1 MAGVSDLDLG
11 REEDNVELS
20 LGLSIGGSSFRKRP
34 VWISASEID
43 GIEEKDQRSVV
54 GSTVD
59 PALVFEAKGSSGG
72 DFLDPKSKREMHAIR
87 RQEARKKMEEKQMKK
102 KNGNVNANGNGN
114 GVFVSKVV
122 VAARNGLVD
131 DRSALEAQEMQCR
144 VRDRAVKEAELCRM
158 QRNCKKNGEICLSE
172 NSEQNPNPNPNSG
185 VFGSFQVMP
194 MPMQY
199 PFHPVQFMPLA
210 NGHRYPY
217 VMPCWAA
224 ATSSAGQQAVAAPIG
239 GDDLKQ
245 DKNSVHP
252 VACQSFRPFQVPNRN
267 SHQSVKQI
275 PGCESDQNDGSMGS
289 SSSAVSDNQSAS
301 LQGGSSTETRSHSSH
316 SPFEQTQN
324 HVSPVHRAK
333 GPSEHRGSSHQIE
346 PLQDAEIATDKP
358 ILINARI
365 SPRKQEEAIPVNEPI
380 SDTKSPPPRM
390 PTPTNNV
397 GIDGKEDKQ
406 QNPPSTPPL
415 PRMPCVS
422 TTGPNG
428 KTITGFLY
436 RYTKTEVSIIC
447 VCHGSSFS
455 PEEFVKH
462 AGGTDVSHPLRHI
475 VVVPST
481 FE

>member
-20 LGLSIGGSSFRKRP
+20 LGLSIGGSGFRKRP
-34 VWISASEID
+34 VWISASEIG

-72 DFLDPKSKREMHAIR
+72 DFLDPKSKREMHALR

-102 KNGNVNANGNGN
+102 KNGNGNGHGH

-122 VAARNGLVD
+122 PARNGSVD

-194 MPMQY
+194 MQMQY

-224 ATSSAGQQAVAAPIG
+224 AASSAGKPSVAAPIG

-267 SHQSVKQI
+267 PNQSGKQI
-275 PGCESDQNDGSMGS
+275 PSCESDQNGGSMGS

-301 LQGGSSTETRSHSSH
+301 LQGKLH
-316 SPFEQTQN
+316 F
-324 HVSPVHRAK
+324 
-333 GPSEHRGSSHQIE
+333 
-346 PLQDAEIATDKP
+346 
-358 ILINARI
+358 
-365 SPRKQEEAIPVNEPI
+365 
-380 SDTKSPPPRM
+380 
-390 PTPTNNV
+390 
-397 GIDGKEDKQ
+397 
-406 QNPPSTPPL
+406 
-415 PRMPCVS
+415 
-422 TTGPNG
+422 
-428 KTITGFLY
+428 
-436 RYTKTEVSIIC
+436 
-447 VCHGSSFS
+447 SSF
-455 PEEFVKH
+455 F
-462 AGGTDVSHPLRHI
+462 LCII
-475 VVVPST
+475 VWKMPYVVECVISAVL
-481 FE
+481 

>member
-20 LGLSIGGSSFRKRP
+20 LGLSIGGSGFRKRP
-34 VWISASEID
+34 VWISASEIG

-72 DFLDPKSKREMHAIR
+72 DFLDPKSKREMHALR

-102 KNGNVNANGNGN
+102 KNGNGNGHGH

-122 VAARNGLVD
+122 PARNGSVD

-194 MPMQY
+194 MQMQY

-224 ATSSAGQQAVAAPIG
+224 AASSAGQPSVAAPIG

-267 SHQSVKQI
+267 PNQSGKQI
-275 PGCESDQNDGSMGS
+275 PSCESDQNDGSMGS

-301 LQGGSSTETRSHSSH
+301 LQGKLH
-316 SPFEQTQN
+316 F
-324 HVSPVHRAK
+324 
-333 GPSEHRGSSHQIE
+333 
-346 PLQDAEIATDKP
+346 
-358 ILINARI
+358 
-365 SPRKQEEAIPVNEPI
+365 
-380 SDTKSPPPRM
+380 
-390 PTPTNNV
+390 
-397 GIDGKEDKQ
+397 
-406 QNPPSTPPL
+406 
-415 PRMPCVS
+415 
-422 TTGPNG
+422 
-428 KTITGFLY
+428 
-436 RYTKTEVSIIC
+436 
-447 VCHGSSFS
+447 SSF
-455 PEEFVKH
+455 F
-462 AGGTDVSHPLRHI
+462 LCII
-475 VVVPST
+475 VWKMPYVVECVISAVL
-481 FE
+481 

>member
-20 LGLSIGGSSFRKRP
+20 LGLSIGGSGFRKRP
-34 VWISASEID
+34 VWISASEIG

-72 DFLDPKSKREMHAIR
+72 DFLDPKSKREMHALR

-102 KNGNVNANGNGN
+102 KNGNGNGHGH

-122 VAARNGLVD
+122 PARNGSVD

-194 MPMQY
+194 MQMQY

-224 ATSSAGQQAVAAPIG
+224 AASSAGKPSVAAPIG

-267 SHQSVKQI
+267 PNQSGKQI
-275 PGCESDQNDGSMGS
+275 PSCESDQNDGSMGS

-316 SPFEQTQN
+316 SPFEQTQT
-324 HVSPVHRAK
+324 HVSPVHRAE
-333 GPSEHRGSSHQIE
+333 GPVEHRGSSHQIE
-346 PLQDAEIATDKP
+346 PSQDAEITTDKP
-358 ILINARI
+358 VLINAQI
-365 SPRKQEEAIPVNEPI
+365 SPRKREEAIPVNEPI
-380 SDTKSPPPRM
+380 SDTKSPPPRR
-390 PTPTNNV
+390 PLTPTNDV

-406 QNPPSTPPL
+406 QNPPSTPSL

-428 KTITGFLY
+428 KTITGLLY

-447 VCHGSSFS
+447 LCHGSSFS